1 MQIEICPIS
10 ISSLLNLMTMS
21 MCYMLCSTL
30 KQFSPNLNS
39 VNLSIPVLRVNNKG
53 HLHAGEG
60 IRQKGDKNRQGKGF
74 LAYVDVC
81 NVDCCAKTGMIVRDE
96 LFLVWCWLT
105 AVVACGCWLNYLIQ
119 VGWWRELGGSF
130 GPSVTVS
137 GVTFG
142 PRDTALHISCTF
154 SPTGLTLLMFLFFS
168 GMSVYLWF
176 CVLGF

>member
-10 ISSLLNLMTMS
+10 ISSLLDLMTMS

-39 VNLSIPVLRVNNKG
+39 VNLSIPVLRVINKG
-53 HLHAGEG
+53 HPHAGEG
-60 IRQKGDKNRQGKGF
+60 IQTKPDKGRGFQRRRPQKLCKN
-74 LAYVDVC
+74 
-81 NVDCCAKTGMIVRDE
+81 CAKTGVIVCDE

-154 SPTGLTLLMFLFFS
+154 SPTGLTLRTPVVSFFS